1 MVRNTY
7 LNILHKNEK
16 QKTVFIKFIKLYF
29 NPNSISNSSC
39 HFNYELSVIEEGIG
53 VIVNPHLLSH
63 TLH

>member
-1 MVRNTY
+1 M
-7 LNILHKNEK
+7 KNKK